1 MIRMRQARVKAPD
14 VAIRSESWTE
24 WPGSLT
30 ATASERMRW
39 IADYL
44 DLADKAISVIA
55 CVEGLDYPSE
65 CHRGAQQ
72 DLRRW
77 ARWLEA
83 RPTIAAG
90 FAVGRLTPG
99 PEELDGSGQLFQAT
113 QQ

>member
-1 MIRMRQARVKAPD
+1 MIRIRQARMLAPD
-14 VAIRSESWTE
+14 AAIRSENWTE
-24 WPGSLT
+24 WPDSLT
-30 ATASERMRW
+30 GAASERMRW

-55 CVEGLDYPSE
+55 CVDGLDYPSE

-90 FAVGRLTPG
+90 LAVGRLAPG
-99 PEELDGSGQLFQAT
+99 PEELDGYGQPVQAT